1 MSKKGI
7 LLDTDIIIW
16 FLRGKEEYVGQIEML
31 VTENRLFVSPI
42 SVTEIYA
49 GAKKNEERNI
59 QTFFDMLQIITI
71 KNNEAKTAGLFIQ
84 KYRKSH
90 SVELADALIAVTAKE
105 NELLLWTLNKKHY
118 PMLNKNEFYKN

>member
-16 FLRGKEEYVGQIEML
+16 FLRGKEEYVRQIEML
-31 VTENRLFVSPI
+31 VNENRLFVSPI

-49 GAKKNEERNI
+49 VAKKNEERNI
-59 QTFFDMLQIITI
+59 HTFFDLLEIITI
-71 KNNEAKTAGLFIQ
+71 KSNEAKTAGLFIQ
-84 KYRKSH
+84 QYRKSH
-90 SVELADALIAVTAKE
+90 SVELADALIAATAKE

-118 PMLNKNEFYKN
+118 PMLNKNEFYKD